1 MEPKASKPYG
11 GALMRGLINRA
22 ISKAGRSRTTAVG
35 DDATAKDLQDTDRL
49 RLLLSFCLSA
59 DSNCIDVGAHEGL
72 VLEEILR
79 VAPLG
84 RHIAYEPIPG
94 LARKLEEKFPSVDVR
109 ERALSNQSGTT
120 SFCFVSTLPGYSGF
134 RRRSY
139 PFPQEVEE
147 LVVLTEDLDSSL
159 PPGYVPSFIKIDVEG
174 AEQQVLEGGLQ
185 TISTHRP
192 WVFFEHGL
200 GAADH
205 YGTTPKDVF
214 ALLCD
219 QAGLRIF
226 DLEGQGPY
234 ELGQFEDTFHQNKQ
248 WNFVAHR

>member
-1 MEPKASKPYG
+1 V
-11 GALMRGLINRA
+11 RGLITRA
-22 ISKAGRSRTTAVG
+22 TSKAGRSRSAAVV
-35 DDATAKDLQDTDRL
+35 DDARVKDLQDTDRL

-59 DSNCIDVGAHEGL
+59 DSNCIDVGANEGL
-72 VLEEILR
+72 VLNEILR

-94 LARKLEEKFPSVDVR
+94 LARKLEKKYPSVDVR
-109 ERALSNQSGTT
+109 DRALSNQSRTT
-120 SFCFVSTLPGYSGF
+120 SFCFVKTMPGYSGF

-139 PFPQEVEE
+139 PSPQEVEE
-147 LVVLTEDLDSSL
+147 LVVQTEDLDSSL
-159 PPGYVPSFIKIDVEG
+159 PPGYVPSLIKVDVEG
-174 AEQQVLEGGLQ
+174 AEQQVLEGGLR
-185 TISTHRP
+185 TITTHKP
-192 WVFFEHGL
+192 LVFFEHGL

-214 ALLCD
+214 DLLCD

-234 ELGQFEDTFHQNKQ
+234 ELGRFEDTFEQNKQ
-248 WNFVAHR
+248 WNFVGHR